1 MPVRHY
7 LNNRVHGG
15 EADMCPATENKMKIY
30 HNILE
35 FKPVRNAVVTIGT
48 FDGVHRGH
56 QVILKDMVRKAHEI
70 GGETVVV
77 TFYPHPRQVL
87 CIGDNSLRLIST
99 QEEKIKQMDALGIDN
114 LIVIKFTKEFS
125 TLSSEDFIRNYIVEK
140 IRPAMLVI
148 GYDHHFGNNRLGD
161 FEMLN
166 GLGAE
171 NNFKVERVPVQD
183 VDNVV
188 VSSTKI
194 RNALQTGDIRQANSL
209 LGHQFSYTGIVVHGM
224 GLGRQMGYPTANLE
238 VALEYRL
245 IEKPGVYATFVD
257 FDGKTLPAMTYI
269 GRRPTVND
277 NRPATIESH
286 LIGFDGDLYGKQLT
300 LRFVDR
306 VRDEKRFDG
315 LDELKRQINIDE
327 QTIINIL
334 NKLS

>member
-1 MPVRHY
+1 
-7 LNNRVHGG
+7 
-15 EADMCPATENKMKIY
+15 
-30 HNILE
+30 ILE

-56 QVILKDMVRKAHEI
+56 QFILNDMVKKAREM

-87 CIGDNSLRLIST
+87 STGDNSLRLIST

-140 IRPAMLVI
+140 IKPAALII

-161 FEMLN
+161 FEMLKE
-166 GLGAE
+166 LGE
-171 NNFKVERVPVQD
+171 KNNFKVERIPVQD

-194 RNALQTGDIRQANSL
+194 RNALQIGDIRQANSL
-209 LGHQFSYTGIVVHGM
+209 LGHQFSNTGIVVHGM

-257 FDGKTLPAMTYI
+257 FDGKTMPAMTYI
-269 GRRPTVND
+269 GRRPTMND

-306 VRDEKRFDG
+306 VRDEKKFNG

>member
-1 MPVRHY
+1 
-7 LNNRVHGG
+7 
-15 EADMCPATENKMKIY
+15 MKIF

-56 QVILKDMVRKAHEI
+56 QFILKDMVRKAREM

-87 CIGDNSLRLIST
+87 CIGDNSLRFIST

-114 LIVIKFTKEFS
+114 LIIINFTKDFS
-125 TLSSEDFIRNYIVEK
+125 KLSSEDFIKNYIVEK
-140 IRPAMLVI
+140 IKPAVLII

-166 GLGAE
+166 RLGE
-171 NNFKVERVPVQD
+171 KNNFKVEKVPVQD
-183 VDNVV
+183 VDNIV

-194 RNALQTGDIRQANSL
+194 RNALQMGDIRLANNL

-257 FDGKTLPAMTYI
+257 FDGKTMPAMTYI

-300 LRFVDR
+300 IRFVDR
-306 VRDEKRFDG
+306 VRDEKKFNG